1 MSYAVAFMETL
12 TIAHFPY
19 YDFEDRDMAYT
30 VGSAFYGLYFV
41 VSFPVY
47 FALDEATPPTRTRTL
62 LTRTRTRARTRA
74 RTRIQTRTLARTRT
88 LPPTRTLS
96 PTLTRTRPLPP
107 TLTRTRRRGR
117 RASRRDALS
126 WRWRPKIR

>member
-1 MSYAVAFMETL
+1 MRTRYLPGPCRDLLFVGLILAMSYAVAFMETL

-88 LPPTRTLS
+88 LT
-96 PTLTRTRPLPP
+96 PTLTRTR
-107 TLTRTRRRGR
+107 TLTL
-117 RASRRDALS
+117 ALTL
-126 WRWRPKIR
+126 

>member
-1 MSYAVAFMETL
+1 METL

-47 FALDEATPPTRTRTL
+47 FALDEATPPTRTR
-62 LTRTRTRARTRA
+62 
-74 RTRIQTRTLARTRT
+74 ARTRT

-96 PTLTRTRPLPP
+96 EALTRC
-107 TLTRTRRRGR
+107 
-117 RASRRDALS
+117 A
-126 WRWRPKIR
+126 

>member
-1 MSYAVAFMETL
+1 MRTRYLPGPCRDLLFVGLILAMSYAVAFMETL

-47 FALDEATPPTRTRTL
+47 FALDEATWTTS
-62 LTRTRTRARTRA
+62 
-74 RTRIQTRTLARTRT
+74 LA
-88 LPPTRTLS
+88 P
-96 PTLTRTRPLPP
+96 
-107 TLTRTRRRGR
+107 GR
-117 RASRRDALS
+117 SLVEVAT
-126 WRWRPKIR
+126 